1 MTKRDYYDV
10 LGINKSA
17 SPEQIKSA
25 YRKLAVK
32 YHPDKN
38 KGDKASEEKFKEASE
53 AYHVLSNTPRENK
66 TTIILDMLLLKMV
79 VEEEGDLETLIFR
92 ATFQIFLRI
101 FLVKVLEVG
110 EGQENQTIVVQT

>member
-32 YHPDKN
+32 FHPDKN
-38 KGDKASEEKFKEASE
+38 KGDKAAEENLKKLQKLTMS
-53 AYHVLSNTPRENK
+53 YRIQRENK

-79 VEEEGDLETLIFR
+79 EEEEGDLETLIFR

-101 FLVKVLEVG
+101 FLVMVLEVV